1 MTTKYLCI
9 YNTKTREIENAR
21 EVDATALVSS
31 ELLDWF
37 DFHSKDESEPLL
49 WEYEKARY
57 EAGAFGQGSA
67 NGFVAYCGDE
77 PFTWEAYDKAIA
89 DAKAAQ
95 EAAQKAQEATA

>member
-1 MTTKYLCI
+1 MAKKYLCI

-21 EVDATALVSS
+21 EIDITALVSS
-31 ELLDWF
+31 ELFDWF

-67 NGFVAYCGDE
+67 NGYVAYCGDE

-89 DAKAAQ
+89 DA
-95 EAAQKAQEATA
+95 EAAAKKEQDEKE